1 MFILLQL
8 KTARK
13 AAAFGS
19 TRVGLEAVST
29 TAFTWQYSRIPH
41 ETKLLFFLNVI
52 PNFCVGT
59 VNALSF
65 LGGGLFGWTFRKEV
79 TNHMMQLY
87 KLDTVAAQVKF
98 TEWWEIK
105 SQGRS

>member
-19 TRVGLEAVST
+19 TRVALGAVST

-41 ETKLLFFLNVI
+41 GKD
-52 PNFCVGT
+52 

-79 TNHMMQLY
+79 ANHMMQLY